1 MKKFLIILV
10 SLVIMGYLVFAVF
23 YFRNSSQ
30 NQVCT
35 RFEVLIKDSTETR
48 FVHADDVVRL
58 VKNKDLYPVGK
69 QMDEVNT
76 LDIQTAIMAN
86 KLVKSAEVYS
96 TSNGS
101 VIANIYQRSPILR
114 VISDREGDFYIDKN
128 REIMPTSSRFTV
140 YVPIATGDISKEF
153 AKDKLYDFAK
163 FLLENPDW
171 DAWIEQIVVKNNE
184 KVELIPRAGDFRILL
199 GTLDN
204 YPAKLAKFAL
214 FVKKGL
220 NIVGW
225 NRYSEINLSFDNQ
238 VVCTKK

>member
-153 AKDKLYDFAK
+153 AKDKLYDFAN
-163 FLLENPDW
+163 FLHENPDW

-184 KVELIPRAGDFRILL
+184 KVELIPRAGDFRIIL

>member
-10 SLVIMGYLVFAVF
+10 SLVIMGYLVFAAF

-35 RFEVLIKDSTETR
+35 RFEVFIKDSSENR
-48 FVHADDVVRL
+48 FVHADDIIQL

-101 VIANIYQRSPILR
+101 VIVNIYQRSPILR
-114 VISDREGDFYIDKN
+114 VISDTEGDFYVDKN

-153 AKDKLYDFAK
+153 AKGKLYDFAK
-163 FLLENPDW
+163 FLYENPDW
-171 DAWIEQIVVKNNE
+171 DAWIEQIVVRKNG
-184 KVELIPRAGDFRILL
+184 KVELIPRAGDFRIIL

-220 NIVGW
+220 NVVGW

>member
-48 FVHADDVVRL
+48 FVHADDVVQL

-171 DAWIEQIVVKNNE
+171 DAWIEQIVVKKNE

>member
-1 MKKFLIILV
+1 
-10 SLVIMGYLVFAVF
+10 MGYLVFAVF

-48 FVHADDVVRL
+48 FVHADDVVQL

-114 VISDREGDFYIDKN
+114 VISDTEGDFYIDKN